1 MARDINIVWGDKTIL
16 FVKSNT
22 DGLYIMPWRILHDG
36 YEVTRQETVVSVDP
50 DAGIPITHSRFT
62 AGGRIISAKIFV
74 DTEETWWFWYKR
86 ATNNRALPCWIY
98 DIKLNGFMRCIIMQ
112 QPSLSPAGG
121 SIRGMYVQLKLYAQA
136 NSIPIKRFITENTP
150 ERIIIEGNGA
160 LVYDSD
166 GEVMY

>member
-1 MARDINIVWGDKTIL
+1 MARDTNIVWGDKTIL
-16 FVKSNT
+16 FMKSNI

-36 YEVTRQETVVSVDP
+36 YEVIRQETVVSIDP

-98 DIKLNGFMRCIIMQ
+98 DIKLNGFMRCIIIQ

-136 NSIPIKRFITENTP
+136 NSIPIKTFITENTS
-150 ERIIIEGNGA
+150 ERIVTEGNGA
-160 LVYDSD
+160 LVYESD
-166 GEVMY
+166 EVMY